1 MSSKVIEKFGF
12 LKKMALEKG
21 AINAEIIT
29 ADKVVVEDRIVLKCR
44 LGCTK
49 YGKTLTCPPHTPTP
63 QEFRKIISEYS
74 YVLFMKFKSRAKA
87 SSELAKYLSKSETDS
102 SIPQSIKGKLQ
113 KFWADWKKDKL
124 KMLSTVLDLEKAA
137 TREGYLLAIGL
148 ISGFCQ
154 LCEKCTLNRLSCVNP
169 TKARFSGEA
178 VGVNIQS
185 TAKKAAIEFTFPF
198 EKTPETY
205 ALLLID

>member
-1 MSSKVIEKFGF
+1 MASEVFGKFDF
-12 LKKMALEKG
+12 LKKMALQKG

-29 ADKVVVEDRIVLKCR
+29 ADEVVIENRIVLKCR
-44 LGCTK
+44 IGCTK
-49 YGKTLTCPPHTPTP
+49 YGKTLTCPPYTPTP

-87 SSELAKYLSKSETDS
+87 SSKLAKYLSKSKTDS
-102 SIPQSIKGKLQ
+102 TIPQSIKGKLQ
-113 KFWADWKKDKL
+113 KFWTDWKKDKL

-137 TREGYLLAIGL
+137 TREGYLLAVGL
-148 ISGFCQ
+148 VSGFCQ
-154 LCEKCTLNRLSCVNP
+154 LCEKCTLKRTSCVNP

-178 VGVNIQS
+178 VGVNVQS
-185 TAKKAAIEFTFPF
+185 TAKNAGIEFKFPID
-198 EKTPETY
+198 KTPETF